1 MEYNTSMQQNNDVVK
16 LLRAAVVIWLV
27 YFALSALIDY
37 TLKSI
42 GPVER
47 FCYFADFIIALFFLA
62 IAFLPRLQNRLK
74 KAFLPLIICLM
85 VALPVVANQIA
96 VRFLFQKP
104 LPTPESLLS
113 HSVPFLLIALLLT
126 AWQYKWQHILI
137 FILSVTAANV
147 VIIVSAVPRNNPALN
162 AASLA
167 VIAQAFTFLVVGFF
181 IGVMVGWLRQQQR
194 SLAEAN
200 RKLTHYTQTLEDLAV
215 SKERSRIAQEL
226 HDTLSH
232 TLSGLSV
239 QLEAMKAYW
248 DVDPATARER
258 LDISLAAT
266 RSGLEETRRVLMALR
281 AKPLEE
287 LGLVPA
293 IRQMAE
299 ATAAHTGLKLNVVLP
314 DTAPVLAPEIEQC
327 LFRVAQEAITNV
339 MQHAR
344 AQRLTVKLEFAES
357 DVTLTVE
364 DDGAGFDIRNINNE
378 KHFGLQ
384 GMKER
389 AQVVNG
395 KLEIKSEPGAGTT
408 VKLILSRN

>member
-1 MEYNTSMQQNNDVVK
+1 MEYNTSMRQNNDIVK
-16 LLRAAVVIWLV
+16 LLRVAVVIWLV
-27 YFALSALIDY
+27 YFALSAVIDY

-47 FCYFADFIIALFFLA
+47 FCYFANFIIALFFLG
-62 IAFLPRLQNRLK
+62 ITFWPWLQNRLVK
-74 KAFLPLIICLM
+74 VFLPIIICLM
-85 VALPVVANQIA
+85 TAMPVIANQIA
-96 VRFLFQKP
+96 VRFLFPKP

-137 FILSVTAANV
+137 FILTVTAANI
-147 VIIVSAVPRNNPALN
+147 VIILSAVPRNNPALN
-162 AASLA
+162 AAFLA
-167 VIAQAFTFLVVGFF
+167 VIAQTFTFLVVGFF
-181 IGVMVGWLRQQQR
+181 IGVMVGRLRQQQR

-200 RKLTHYTQTLEDLAV
+200 LKLTHYTQTLEDLAA

-232 TLSGLSV
+232 TLSGLSL
-239 QLEAMKAYW
+239 QLETMKAYW
-248 DVDPATARER
+248 DVDPVTARKR

-293 IRQMAE
+293 IRQIAE
-299 ATAAHTGLKLNVVLP
+299 AAATHTGLKLDIILP
-314 DTAPVLAPEIEQC
+314 DTAPVLSPEAEQC

-344 AQRLTVKLEFAES
+344 AQQLTVKLEFTES
-357 DVTLTVE
+357 NVALTVR
-364 DDGAGFDIRNINNE
+364 DDGAGFDINKINDE
-378 KHFGLQ
+378 KHFGLL

-389 AQVVNG
+389 VQVVNG
-395 KLEIKSEPGAGTT
+395 KLEITSKPGNGTT

>member
-1 MEYNTSMQQNNDVVK
+1 MEYNTSMQQKNDIVK
-16 LLRAAVVIWLV
+16 LLRVAVVIWLV
-27 YFALSALIDY
+27 YFALSAVIDY

-47 FCYFADFIIALFFLA
+47 FCYLANFIIALFFLG
-62 IAFLPRLQNRLK
+62 ITFWPWLQNRLGK
-74 KAFLPLIICLM
+74 VFLPLIICLM
-85 VALPVVANQIA
+85 VALPVIANQIA
-96 VRFLFQKP
+96 VRFLFPKP

-137 FILSVTAANV
+137 FIITVTAANI
-147 VIIVSAVPRNNPALN
+147 VIILSAVPRNNPALS
-162 AASLA
+162 AAFLA
-167 VIAQAFTFLVVGFF
+167 VTAQAFTFLVVGFF
-181 IGVMVGWLRQQQR
+181 IGVMVDWLRQQQR

-200 RKLTHYTQTLEDLAV
+200 LKLTHYTQTLEDLAV

-248 DVDPATARER
+248 DVDPATARKS
-258 LDISLAAT
+258 LDISLTAT

-287 LGLVPA
+287 LGLVSA

-299 ATAAHTGLKLNVVLP
+299 AGAVHTDIKLDVVLP
-314 DTAPVLAPEIEQC
+314 DTAPVLSPEVEQC

-339 MQHAR
+339 TQHAH
-344 AQRLTVKLEFAES
+344 AQLLTIRLEITESNIILTVQ
-357 DVTLTVE
+357 
-364 DDGAGFDIRNINNE
+364 DDGTGFDNNKINDE
-378 KHFGLQ
+378 KHFGLL

-389 AQVVNG
+389 VQVVNG
-395 KLEIKSEPGAGTT
+395 KLEIKSQPGAGTR